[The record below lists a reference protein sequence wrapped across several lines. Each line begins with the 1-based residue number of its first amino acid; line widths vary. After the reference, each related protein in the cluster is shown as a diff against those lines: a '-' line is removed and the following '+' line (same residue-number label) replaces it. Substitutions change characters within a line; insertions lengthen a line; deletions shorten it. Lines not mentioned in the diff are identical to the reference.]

1 MSDFR
6 LSDYLD
12 HIRQAALDACSFIE
26 GMDRDD
32 FLTDKRTQN
41 AVVMSLIAIGE
52 TAARL
57 MDRYPA
63 FVARHAEVPWLRM
76 RDTRNRIAHGYFDI
90 EFDIVWD
97 TARTSLPALLNQLAT
112 IDDIESGGA

>member
-1 MSDFR
+1 VSDFR
-6 LSDYLD
+6 LPDYLE
-12 HIRQAALDACSFIE
+12 HIRQAASEACSFIE
-26 GMDRDD
+26 GMSKDD
-32 FLTDKRTQN
+32 FLADRRTQN

-63 FVARHAEVPWLRM
+63 FTARHAEIPWLLM

-90 EFDIVWD
+90 EFNTVWD
-97 TARTSLPALLNQLAT
+97 TARTSLPALLGQLAA
-112 IDDIESGGA
+112 IEDIGSWGA